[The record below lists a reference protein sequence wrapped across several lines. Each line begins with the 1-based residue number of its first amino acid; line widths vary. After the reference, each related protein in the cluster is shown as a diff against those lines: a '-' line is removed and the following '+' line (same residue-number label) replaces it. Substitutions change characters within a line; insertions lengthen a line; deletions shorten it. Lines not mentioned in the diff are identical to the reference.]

1 MRRPTNPEEESSRP
15 DVVSAYTRRLL
26 DRLAE
31 RRNTL
36 SAFRARSN
44 KRRTLAQRIA
54 DSLARRMGSVPF
66 LALHLCLFV
75 VWFLMNLRF
84 FSGIAPFD
92 PYPFAFLT
100 MVLTL
105 EQSLL
110 TVFILISQ
118 NRAADLAELRTE
130 VDLQV
135 NVLAEEEISKA
146 LKVLRLIGETLD
158 IEEIATDG
166 ELRVMETS
174 LDHEEMEKETLQELG
189 EKVQRIIAA
198 TEWTDPNRLD

>member
-1 MRRPTNPEEESSRP
+1 
-15 DVVSAYTRRLL
+15 
-26 DRLAE
+26 
-31 RRNTL
+31 
-36 SAFRARSN
+36 
-44 KRRTLAQRIA
+44 
-54 DSLARRMGSVPF
+54 MGSVSF
-66 LALHLCLFV
+66 LVLSLGLFV
-75 VWFLMNLRF
+75 RWFSMNLRLM
-84 FSGIAPFD
+84 SGVQPFD

-118 NRAADLAELRTE
+118 NRAADLAELRNE

-146 LKVLRLIGETLD
+146 LKVLRIIGETMD

-198 TEWTDPNRLD
+198 TEWTEPARLD